1 MIYSCREGDIVNMVR
16 AISGR
21 RLDSILTLSI
31 VFAKKDNRKNSRRGA
46 ALVELAVCLPVLFL
60 ITMATVETCR
70 VIYLRQSIK
79 IAAFESARLSNLPGA
94 TFEMIKVQTDCV
106 LLGRNIRNYEVACTP
121 NPPSAAEEGDL
132 ITIRITAPI
141 SENSVL
147 TSWIYR
153 DRVIDESIRIMK
165 D

>member
-1 MIYSCREGDIVNMVR
+1 M
-16 AISGR
+16 
-21 RLDSILTLSI
+21 
-31 VFAKKDNRKNSRRGA
+31 FAVKDNCKKSRRGA
-46 ALVELAVCLPVLFL
+46 ALVELAVSLPVLFL

-79 IAAFESARLSNLPGA
+79 IAAFEAARLSILPNA
-94 TFEMIKVQTDCV
+94 TFEIVKIQTDCV
-106 LLGRNIRNYEVACTP
+106 LLGRNIRNYEVTCTP
-121 NPPSAAEEGDL
+121 DPPSSAKEGDL

-141 SENSVL
+141 AENSIM

-153 DRVIDESIRIMK
+153 DRVIDETVRIMK

>member
-1 MIYSCREGDIVNMVR
+1 
-16 AISGR
+16 
-21 RLDSILTLSI
+21 
-31 VFAKKDNRKNSRRGA
+31 VFAVKDNYKKSRRGA
-46 ALVELAVCLPVLFL
+46 ALVELAVSLPVLFL

-79 IAAFESARLSNLPGA
+79 IAAFEAARLSILPNA
-94 TFEMIKVQTDCV
+94 TFEIVKIQTDCV
-106 LLGRNIRNYEVACTP
+106 LLGRNIRNYEVTCTP
-121 NPPSAAEEGDL
+121 DPPSSAKEGDL

-141 SENSVL
+141 AENSIM

-153 DRVIDESIRIMK
+153 DRVIDESVRIMK

>member
-1 MIYSCREGDIVNMVR
+1 
-16 AISGR
+16 
-21 RLDSILTLSI
+21 
-31 VFAKKDNRKNSRRGA
+31 VFAVKDNCKKSRRGA
-46 ALVELAVCLPVLFL
+46 ALVELAVSLPVLFL

-79 IAAFESARLSNLPGA
+79 IAAFEAARLSILPNA
-94 TFEMIKVQTDCV
+94 TFEIVKIQTDCV
-106 LLGRNIRNYEVACTP
+106 LLGRNIRNYEVTCTP
-121 NPPSAAEEGDL
+121 DPPSSAKEGDL

-141 SENSVL
+141 AENSIM

-153 DRVIDESIRIMK
+153 DRVIDESVRIMK